1 MNLCGLIENPSLR
14 ERLSLLAAD
23 AGWSC
28 WLSDDAALFER
39 VLDTMQPAAELVIT
53 DAPAHLGLLARCAG
67 RAPVI
72 LLARDG
78 GEQHASAT
86 VLDALLPDAELLL
99 SFKTCVNARRFRERF
114 ADLDSHE
121 PITSL
126 PRHDELLRS
135 LGSHQDAGMGLLVVQ
150 IDHPHHLYSHLDPVS
165 RSDLL
170 GALGEQVR
178 RALPP
183 QAVLGF
189 YDPACFAAA
198 LPGFSAATTA
208 GAAQTLVTAMRQP
221 LAFRG
226 GQMHITVSVGYGFE
240 ALFSDADRLWTQAW
254 RAMRQA
260 LEEGGDRA
268 AGMAETAAADRLP
281 NALTREEFS
290 LVLQPQFGADG
301 ERLTGAEVLLRWQGL
316 EVGNLSPSQFIP
328 LAERRGHMARIGDWV
343 LERACREAATWFE
356 NRINPLRLGVNVSP
370 HQFGKG
376 AIVDQINRFRA
387 ERWLDPAILE
397 LELPHEAMLA
407 LVDTHREHLYRLR
420 DLGVRFALD
429 NLGSGLMDTNRLLRC
444 PVDTLK
450 IDRSLIQRIEAD
462 PRARELAEQIC
473 RLGQRF
479 GLRVV
484 AVGVETQAQLIILQ
498 GFGCTDVQGFL
509 FSQPVSLARFGELL
523 TNRPT

>member
-28 WLSDDAALFER
+28 WLSDDPALFER
-39 VLDTMQPAAELVIT
+39 VLDTMQPAADLVIT
-53 DAPAHLGLLARCAG
+53 DAASKLGLLADCAG

-72 LLARDG
+72 LLVRGG
-78 GEQHASAT
+78 GEQTAAVT

-114 ADLDSHE
+114 TNLDSHE
-121 PITSL
+121 PVTSL

-135 LGSHQDAGMGLLVVQ
+135 LSAHQDSGMGLLVVQ

-170 GALGEQVR
+170 GALGEHVR
-178 RALPP
+178 LALPP
-183 QAVLGF
+183 QAMLGF
-189 YDPACFAAA
+189 FDPACFAAA
-198 LPGFSAATTA
+198 LPGCTAATVARTA
-208 GAAQTLVTAMRQP
+208 QALVTAMRQP

-240 ALFSDADRLWTQAW
+240 ASFGDAERLWTQAW

-260 LEEGGDRA
+260 LEDSGDRA
-268 AGMAETAAADRLP
+268 SGMAEPAVADRLP
-281 NALTREEFS
+281 NALAREEFS
-290 LVLQPQFGADG
+290 LVLQPQFSADG

-316 EVGNLSPSQFIP
+316 EVGDLSPSQFIP
-328 LAERRGHMARIGDWV
+328 LAESRGHMARIGDWV
-343 LERACREAATWFE
+343 LERACREAATWLE

-376 AIVDQINRFRA
+376 AIVDQINRFRT
-387 ERWLDPAILE
+387 ERWLDPTILE
-397 LELPHEAMLA
+397 LELPHEAMLL
-407 LVDTHREHLYRLR
+407 LVDSHREHLYRLR
-420 DLGVRFALD
+420 DMGVRFALD

-450 IDRSLIQRIEAD
+450 IDRALVRRIETD
-462 PRARELAEQIC
+462 PGARELAEQIC

-479 GLRVV
+479 ELRVV
-484 AVGVETQAQLIILQ
+484 GVGVETQAQLVMLQ

-509 FSQPVSLARFGELL
+509 FSQPVSLTRFAELL
-523 TNRPT
+523 TARAT